1 MLAVLLGLSDDTDT
15 VMRFAQD
22 GIPVNSGA
30 VGVENGD
37 EMAVPCTSIKLPAV
51 PVTMPVEEMET

>member
-1 MLAVLLGLSDDTDT
+1 MLAVLLGLSDDTIT

-37 EMAVPCTSIKLPAV
+37 EIAVPDTNIKLPAV
-51 PVTMPVEEMET
+51 PVMMPDDAIVI